1 MRIKNI
7 ISAIVLLSFF
17 CSCSVSKKRNQ
28 VSEKQI
34 QETIEQN
41 QESVCYNTFNAQ
53 YKGSYNSIPF
63 KLQVRASH
71 DSIIWC
77 SVTTFLGEIG
87 RAQITKDSIYLMD
100 KINSDAYIISKKT
113 ISEVSGQEID
123 NKTVERFITD
133 TVNSKIQF
141 DFTKPLAVS
150 LLVKKETENLS
161 EEKMDIEA
169 KLGKNRFKIRLTKN
183 SIDYNKPLQFPFSIP
198 NKYNV
203 KRQ

>member
-1 MRIKNI
+1 MRIKTI

-17 CSCSVSKKRNQ
+17 CSCSVSRKQNQ
-28 VSEKQI
+28 VSRK
-34 QETIEQN
+34 QN
-41 QESVCYNTFNAQ
+41 QEIIQQNQETVSYHNFNAQ

-63 KLQVRASH
+63 KVQLRGTH

-77 SVTTFLGEIG
+77 SITTFLGEIG

-113 ISEVSGQEID
+113 ISENSGQEID

-133 TVNSKIQF
+133 TVNSEIQF
-141 DFTKPLAVS
+141 EFIKPLAVS
-150 LLVKKETENLS
+150 LLVKKEVENLS

-183 SIDYNKPLQFPFSIP
+183 SIEYDKALQFPFSIP
-198 NKYNV
+198 NKYNI